1 MTCLQ
6 RLLSQ
11 LASTGLYRLEEDSW
25 VYAEVKAYAA
35 GFELLL
41 QEIQKLRYGAF
52 FHLPQCPYARQQEQ
66 LFGFDPIPQI
76 GSGDTPQTGS
86 SLARRGKN
94 IAASQKRLAVSRQYA
109 AAGDL
114 QQAGESWGC
123 TLSFAEDLE
132 QNTLTVTVQP
142 DSDIAPDPE
151 GLKTRIAA
159 LLPHWVD
166 ITVTVAET

>member
-11 LASTGLYRLEEDSW
+11 LAVTGLYRLEEDSW

-35 GFELLL
+35 GLELLL

-66 LFGFDPIPQI
+66 LFGFDPTPVN
-76 GSGDTPQTGS
+76 GSGDTPYTGT
-86 SLARRGKN
+86 SLARREKI
-94 IAASQKRLAVSRQYA
+94 IAACRKRLAIGRRCA
-109 AAGDL
+109 TPEDL

-123 TLSFAEDLE
+123 ALTFGEILEQHTLS
-132 QNTLTVTVQP
+132 VTIQP
-142 DSDIAPDPE
+142 DTDINPDPDA
-151 GLKTRIAA
+151 LKTRVAA
-159 LLPHWVD
+159 LLPYWTNTSLHE
-166 ITVTVAET
+166 A

>member
-11 LASTGLYRLEEDSW
+11 LACTGLYRLEEDSW

-35 GFELLL
+35 GFELILE
-41 QEIQKLRYGAF
+41 EIQKLRYGAF

-66 LFGFDPIPQI
+66 LLGFDPTPEN
-76 GSGDTPQTGS
+76 GSGDTPYTGTA
-86 SLARRGKN
+86 LTRREKI
-94 IAASQKRLAVSRQYA
+94 IAASQKRLAISRQYA
-109 AAGDL
+109 TADQL

-132 QNTLTVTVQP
+132 QYTLTVTVQP
-142 DSDIAPDPE
+142 DSDIDPNPE
-151 GLKTRIAA
+151 GLKARIAA
-159 LLPHWVD
+159 LLPHWMDV
-166 ITVTVAET
+166 TVTVAET